1 MGEGSVADSLQNTE
15 FWVYAGYY
23 TSGKALKYVRH
34 FLTCYQG
41 GRCMVNESEDCSE
54 GSKVLL
60 QLRQLNGAL
69 WDWLLFSE
77 SVTEFLNGED
87 LQQTFLKWLFNHG
100 LLILCM
106 STVKWVW
113 LLGGHYK
120 EILKVCGGL
129 ETEQ

>member
-1 MGEGSVADSLQNTE
+1 
-15 FWVYAGYY
+15 
-23 TSGKALKYVRH
+23 
-34 FLTCYQG
+34 
-41 GRCMVNESEDCSE
+41 MVNESGDRSR

-60 QLRQLNGAL
+60 QLRQLNDAL

-87 LQQTFLKWLFNHG
+87 LRQTFLRWLVSHG

-106 STVKWVW
+106 STEKWVW

-120 EILKVCGGL
+120 EILKECGGL
-129 ETEQ
+129 ETEK